1 MSPTVWLW
9 EKSDISD
16 VGLCEKKY
24 DWERF
29 EFCCLSASKYCL
41 WPNGR
46 SIFDLINGSF
56 THGLSFGGYRG
67 RQISTLIIQLHKV
80 GYKERANRVHMSC
93 DIVWLFWQFDI
104 LYCKKTCLSSRLSAL
119 RFRIVITYQT
129 FWCVVYLSIFTAQL
143 VKILSD
149 TKTKTTNKIYV
160 CMSGEEVLAKPF
172 LSLINKKQ
180 PHHLTFF
187 ERICQLASIVFKVC
201 VYRIWCFCKSFAL
214 FYPDF

>member
-1 MSPTVWLW
+1 MRNEQKGSRK
-9 EKSDISD
+9 KS
-16 VGLCEKKY
+16 
-24 DWERF
+24 
-29 EFCCLSASKYCL
+29 
-41 WPNGR
+41 
-46 SIFDLINGSF
+46 
-56 THGLSFGGYRG
+56 
-67 RQISTLIIQLHKV
+67 
-80 GYKERANRVHMSC
+80 SC
-93 DIVWLFWQFDI
+93 
-104 LYCKKTCLSSRLSAL
+104 
-119 RFRIVITYQT
+119 IVITYQT

-201 VYRIWCFCKSFAL
+201 VYRIWCFCKNFCPFFIQILSDLSIVSVYYQVFLFVLLLFWQRLGLTEYISIFFFFSLKHMLLLLAPSEQLSKQSEEAL
-214 FYPDF
+214 KV

>member
-1 MSPTVWLW
+1 MR
-9 EKSDISD
+9 
-16 VGLCEKKY
+16 Y
-24 DWERF
+24 
-29 EFCCLSASKYCL
+29 ASL
-41 WPNGR
+41 P
-46 SIFDLINGSF
+46 
-56 THGLSFGGYRG
+56 
-67 RQISTLIIQLHKV
+67 
-80 GYKERANRVHMSC
+80 
-93 DIVWLFWQFDI
+93 LFF
-104 LYCKKTCLSSRLSAL
+104 SRLMRNEQKDS
-119 RFRIVITYQT
+119 RKKSSCIVITYQT

-201 VYRIWCFCKSFAL
+201 VYRIWCFCKNFCPFLSWFLVISVLYQYHYMCSSL
-214 FYPDF
+214 FCHYFDSDWVWLNTSPSPLFKWDSAV

>member
-1 MSPTVWLW
+1 MVSREDLPAVSPTVWLW

-24 DWERF
+24 DWETF

-56 THGLSFGGYRG
+56 NHGLSFGGYRG

-119 RFRIVITYQT
+119 RFSTAFLFPPYEKWAERQQKKKSSRIVITYQT
-129 FWCVVYLSIFTAQL
+129 FWCVVYLSNFTAQL

-149 TKTKTTNKIYV
+149 TTHQN
-160 CMSGEEVLAKPF
+160 
-172 LSLINKKQ
+172 
-180 PHHLTFF
+180 
-187 ERICQLASIVFKVC
+187 
-201 VYRIWCFCKSFAL
+201 
-214 FYPDF
+214 D